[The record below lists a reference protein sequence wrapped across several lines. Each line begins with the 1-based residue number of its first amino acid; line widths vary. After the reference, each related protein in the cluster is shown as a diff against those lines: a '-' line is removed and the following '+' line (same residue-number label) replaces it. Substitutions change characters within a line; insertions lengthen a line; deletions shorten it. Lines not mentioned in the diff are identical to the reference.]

1 MIHLALADSFTL
13 FRIGL
18 RIVIDEAQDF
28 AVSEAGSLEGLDT
41 LLSAAPPPDLALVDL
56 DLPPGGAAD
65 ALMLLRRNN
74 VLPIV
79 WARRDRLSPELV
91 FGLVRAGAMGVL
103 PKEISPAGLL
113 RALRGAIDGEA
124 ALGRDVALLLVSGL
138 QGASATAGVAR
149 HLSSRELEVLG
160 LVADGGANK
169 EIAERLGLS
178 EFTVKRHIQNI
189 LRKLGARSRWEASAS
204 YLSERREVPAPIPLL
219 SPIML
224 SKETSRAR
232 ARDRS
237 KSELVLEFD
246 QAAELAKLLDVLVA
260 TESGEHPRE
269 VNFRGDRRPESLT

>member
-1 MIHLALADSFTL
+1 MGEGRGGGVQRIIHLALADSFTL

-28 AVSEAGSLEGLDT
+28 AVSEAGSLEGLAT

-56 DLPPGGAAD
+56 DLPPTGAGAAVT
-65 ALMLLRRNN
+65 LLRQND

-79 WARRDRLSPELV
+79 WARRDRLSPNLV
-91 FGLVRAGAMGVL
+91 FGLVRAGAIGVL

-138 QGASATAGVAR
+138 QSASATAGVAR
-149 HLSSRELEVLG
+149 HRTTLSNRELEVLG
-160 LVADGGANK
+160 LVAEGGANK

-204 YLSERREVPAPIPLL
+204 YLSQRREVPAPIPLL
-219 SPIML
+219 VSGVDEA
-224 SKETSRAR
+224 SS
-232 ARDRS
+232 
-237 KSELVLEFD
+237 
-246 QAAELAKLLDVLVA
+246 
-260 TESGEHPRE
+260 TEPSG
-269 VNFRGDRRPESLT
+269 

>member
-1 MIHLALADSFTL
+1 MGEGRGGGAQRIIHLALADSFTL

-56 DLPPGGAAD
+56 DLPPTGAAD
-65 ALMLLRRNN
+65 AVTLLRQND

-79 WARRDRLSPELV
+79 WARRDRLSPNLV

-138 QGASATAGVAR
+138 QSASATAGVGAAPDHALESRAR
-149 HLSSRELEVLG
+149 SARARRE
-160 LVADGGANK
+160 GGANK

-204 YLSERREVPAPIPLL
+204 YLSQRREVPAPIPLL
-219 SPIML
+219 VSGVDEA
-224 SKETSRAR
+224 SS
-232 ARDRS
+232 
-237 KSELVLEFD
+237 
-246 QAAELAKLLDVLVA
+246 
-260 TESGEHPRE
+260 TEPSG
-269 VNFRGDRRPESLT
+269 

>member
-1 MIHLALADSFTL
+1 MGEGRGGGGAERIIHLALADSFTL

-28 AVSEAGSLEGLDT
+28 AVSEASSLEGLDT

-56 DLPPGGAAD
+56 DLPPAGAAD
-65 ALMLLRRNN
+65 AVTLLRRND

-79 WARRDRLSPELV
+79 WARRDRLSPNLV
-91 FGLVRAGAMGVL
+91 FGLVCAGAMGVL

-113 RALRGAIDGEA
+113 RALRGAVDGEA

-138 QGASATAGVAR
+138 QGASATVGAAR
-149 HLSSRELEVLG
+149 HLTTLSNRELEVLG
-160 LVADGGANK
+160 LVAKGGANK

-204 YLSERREVPAPIPLL
+204 YLSQRREVPAPTPLL
-219 SPIML
+219 VSGVDEA
-224 SKETSRAR
+224 SS
-232 ARDRS
+232 
-237 KSELVLEFD
+237 
-246 QAAELAKLLDVLVA
+246 
-260 TESGEHPRE
+260 TEPSG
-269 VNFRGDRRPESLT
+269 

>member
-1 MIHLALADSFTL
+1 MGEGRGGGAQRIIHLALADSFTL

-28 AVSEAGSLEGLDT
+28 AVSEAGSLEGLDA
-41 LLSAAPPPDLALVDL
+41 LLSTAPPPDLALVDL
-56 DLPPGGAAD
+56 DLPPTGAAD
-65 ALMLLRRNN
+65 AVTLLRQND

-79 WARRDRLSPELV
+79 WARRDRLSPNLV
-91 FGLVRAGAMGVL
+91 FGLVRAGAMGIL

-138 QGASATAGVAR
+138 QSASATAGVAR
-149 HLSSRELEVLG
+149 HRSTLSSRELEVLG

-204 YLSERREVPAPIPLL
+204 YLSQRREVPAPIPLL
-219 SPIML
+219 VSGVDEA
-224 SKETSRAR
+224 SS
-232 ARDRS
+232 
-237 KSELVLEFD
+237 
-246 QAAELAKLLDVLVA
+246 
-260 TESGEHPRE
+260 TEPSG
-269 VNFRGDRRPESLT
+269 